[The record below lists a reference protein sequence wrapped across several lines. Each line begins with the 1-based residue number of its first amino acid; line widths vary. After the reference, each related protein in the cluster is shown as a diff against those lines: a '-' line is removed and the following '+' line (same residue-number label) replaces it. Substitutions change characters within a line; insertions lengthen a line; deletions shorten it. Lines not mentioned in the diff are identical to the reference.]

1 MAHRDGDSVGARLTA
16 APHSE
21 TLDWSPIGGISHGAK
36 STRTSRVTHVP
47 CHRVRYLLKR
57 FKSKKLHNR
66 PSFPAGSIGNRTPTT
81 TNQNTGSRRDRDA
94 IFYAVCG
101 PADDKT
107 GTKTVLQFP
116 KHSTSPCIPAGNR
129 RNTFPPFPLC
139 PFPLRK
145 SFFVSSQPIQI
156 SPAAVPHPN
165 LPTEANPKKNI
176 VSGKAHGIRRTVRAA
191 PGRQQTRRMGKGL
204 SCKTH

>member
-21 TLDWSPIGGISHGAK
+21 TLHWSPIGGISHGAK

-57 FKSKKLHNR
+57 SKSRKLHNG
-66 PSFPAGSIGNRTPTT
+66 PSFPAGTIGNRTPTT

-129 RNTFPPFPLC
+129 RDKVPLFPSLSLPAPEIFFCKLAVYPNIASCGPTPELANRSEPQKEYSKRRSAWYTTNCARC
-139 PFPLRK
+139 PR
-145 SFFVSSQPIQI
+145 
-156 SPAAVPHPN
+156 
-165 LPTEANPKKNI
+165 
-176 VSGKAHGIRRTVRAA
+176 
-191 PGRQQTRRMGKGL
+191 
-204 SCKTH
+204 